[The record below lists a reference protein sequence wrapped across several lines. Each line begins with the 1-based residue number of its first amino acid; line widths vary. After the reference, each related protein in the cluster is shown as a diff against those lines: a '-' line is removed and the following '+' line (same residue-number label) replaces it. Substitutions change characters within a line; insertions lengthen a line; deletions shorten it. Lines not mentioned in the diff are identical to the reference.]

1 MARKPTKK
9 PRTPK
14 GKPRAK
20 ARSRSRGKSRGKS
33 DVPGRIIE
41 AALALAVSR
50 GWRRI
55 RLAHIAKEA
64 GVTMAELR
72 HAFPSKGA
80 ILNGFIRRTDEQVLA
95 QGKADGS
102 SARDRLFDV
111 LMRRF
116 DVLQPHRAAVS
127 EIVKDSLFDPAAPLC
142 LGPRLMCSMAWM
154 LEAAGLSSQ
163 GPAGLLRTKGLA
175 LVYLVAL
182 RAWLMDDSADKA
194 RTMAA
199 LDRGLRQAETIA
211 RFLFS
216 GLPLKPGKTK
226 KD

>member
-1 MARKPTKK
+1 MARKPAKK
-9 PRTPK
+9 PRKSKNAPRRK
-14 GKPRAK
+14 SRAK
-20 ARSRSRGKSRGKS
+20 SRAKSRGKS
-33 DVPGRIIE
+33 DVPDRIIE

-55 RLAHIAKEA
+55 GLADIAKEA
-64 GVTMAELR
+64 RVTMAELR
-72 HAFPSKGA
+72 RAFPSKGA

-116 DVLQPHRAAVS
+116 DVLQPHRGAVS

-142 LGPRLMCSMAWM
+142 LGPQLMGSMAWM

-175 LVYLVAL
+175 LVYLVTL
-182 RAWLMDDSADKA
+182 RAWLMDNSADKA

-211 RFLFS
+211 TFLFS
-216 GLPLKPGKTK
+216 GFPLKPRKTK
-226 KD
+226 KN